1 MSTTLISSLLPTR
14 YWMHGPPHSEK
25 DSRHYSSHGHM
36 RRDDR
41 ELCEGST
48 HRAEGSFHP
57 DSSFHVPVRHPH
69 KDAHLRTIGPVEQ
82 NVHTIGSCI
91 GHHTDEMWR
100 RSSHGSD
107 ATPASES
114 LSRRGPERNATQ
126 EPSTQQIRL
135 LEAELLNAQRENRTK
150 DDEIERLKR
159 RLSSAHKDIG
169 HYRRKDA
176 HNQELLD
183 TQRQE
188 LQGTRAF
195 LNMFDSYSGGDII
208 EMLNTLNA
216 EIFQAAAAI
225 TDMTERARRDGGSH
239 RRSDDA
245 SVVEVRRTLGDEVGV
260 LLQRIEIGGE
270 SVAIVQAAL
279 QTSLNIAVKRICR
292 SWSKEGSVGKALND
306 VYVQIRAQQDQALVS
321 GIWKS
326 LTRAQSKRH
335 VYKDHGVLAQVVEGL
350 QVILVVAKLWPCGGS
365 ESEGRINSMILEK
378 VTTILGL
385 LARLDEAMN
394 EHVTSTDMMLYVPA
408 LGIPFNAQIM
418 EDEDGGESSSGGGE
432 SSSGTVLLVAE
443 MGLMRVDKD
452 SAGPDKRTV
461 LLKPKVLLQESFVK
475 PEATKAVRAEVQRR
489 K

>member
-1 MSTTLISSLLPTR
+1 MRNPS
-14 YWMHGPPHSEK
+14 HSEG
-25 DSRHYSSHGHM
+25 DSRHYSSHGNA
-36 RRDDR
+36 RIDDR
-41 ELCEGST
+41 ELREGNPPC
-48 HRAEGSFHP
+48 AEGSFHP
-57 DSSFHVPVRHPH
+57 KSSSVPAYRPVRHYTT
-69 KDAHLRTIGPVEQ
+69 APVEQ
-82 NVHTIGSCI
+82 NVHAIKPHT
-91 GHHTDEMWR
+91 GHYTDEV
-100 RSSHGSD
+100 SHGSSRRSLSAH
-107 ATPASES
+107 ATAASES
-114 LSRRGPERNATQ
+114 LPRRDPERNTIR
-126 EPSTQQIRL
+126 ESSSQQIRL
-135 LEAELLNAQRENRTK
+135 LEAELEKARRENHTKDNEIKLLKRHLSNAQTENN
-150 DDEIERLKR
+150 
-159 RLSSAHKDIG
+159 
-169 HYRRKDA
+169 HYRRKDT
-176 HNQELLD
+176 HSQELLD

-195 LNMFDSYSGGDII
+195 LNMFDSYSGGEII

-239 RRSDDA
+239 RRSDDT
-245 SVVEVRRTLGDEVGV
+245 SVVEVGRTLGDEVGE
-260 LLQRIEIGGE
+260 LLQGIEIGGE

-279 QTSLNIAVKRICR
+279 QTSLNIAANCICR

-365 ESEGRINSMILEK
+365 ESEGLISSMIFKK
-378 VTTILGL
+378 VTIILGL

-394 EHVTSTDMMLYVPA
+394 ERITSTDMMLYVPA
-408 LGIPFNAQIM
+408 LGLPFNAQIM
-418 EDEDGGESSSGGGE
+418 EDESGGE

-452 SAGPDKRTV
+452 SLGGAKRTV
-461 LLKPKVLLQESFVK
+461 LLKPKVFLRESFVK
-475 PEATKAVRAEVQRR
+475 QETTKAVVSEVQRQE
-489 K
+489 